1 LEAKLATL
9 KSERTTG
16 RVEGYGTGEQ
26 RSARIVAGSNL
37 FATSFFS
44 DESFSENT
52 DPLGRGGCL
61 TVNAPDDIPESEQF
75 FDCSGKQR
83 TFSIQCHGVPTGWTV
98 MATEVTDNDF
108 GYRFEGFSPSNPYL
122 ALGQARAKIRA
133 GLATRYLSAA
143 GPKPTLS
150 HDILHGHIDWDRTT
164 DSPVLVVDGRPL
176 SMFEL
181 ECILRTYEGWRVEI
195 RIVDATE

>member
-1 LEAKLATL
+1 MLVTL
-9 KSERTTG
+9 KSARTTR
-16 RVEGYGTGEQ
+16 RVEGYGTGEKRFVRMVA
-26 RSARIVAGSNL
+26 RSIS
-37 FATSFFS
+37 FATTLFN
-44 DESFSENT
+44 DESLSKNAG
-52 DPLGRGGCL
+52 PSGRGGCL
-61 TVNAPDDIPESEQF
+61 PMNAPDDVPESQAF

-83 TFSIQCHGVPTGWTV
+83 VFSIQCHQVPTGWAVT
-98 MATEVTDNDF
+98 ANEVTDNEF

-143 GPKPTLS
+143 GPEPVLS
-150 HDILHGHIDWDRTT
+150 HDILRGHIDWDRTT

-176 SMFEL
+176 AMFEL
-181 ECILRTYEGWRVEI
+181 GCILRTYEGWRVEL